1 MESHKIDDGQN
12 ILDELVILEKIKQ
25 KKNRNIQLML
35 LSDSEELKKLHYYIF
50 SSADDVDY
58 YTPENISV
66 EELSM
71 IYDMD
76 IIINQ
81 KKDPQIREPI
91 LSLIQ
96 THKLDLKFFEISDQ
110 KYLRQK
116 DHLIAHNSGVHKL
129 FEKEFMIEE
138 YMMSIEMFLKTNFY
152 TKRLLSL
159 KENKERIIDSSAL
172 FKSRIKEL
180 LEKKIYFSLIKYN
193 YESDLPIESYNIQK
207 IIREYDTIY
216 YDSKKGIVHFL
227 ILNTTPSFGRK
238 LIEERMRHFS
248 IYLEPITA
256 LSAFELVFEEE

>member
-1 MESHKIDDGQN
+1 MESHKIDESKN

-25 KKNRNIQLML
+25 KRTRNIQLML
-35 LSDSEELKKLHYYIF
+35 LSDSEEIKKLHYYIF

-58 YTPENISV
+58 YTPED
-66 EELSM
+66 LSAEDLSLV
-71 IYDMD
+71 YDMD
-76 IIINQ
+76 IVINQ

-91 LSLIQ
+91 LNLIQ
-96 THKLDLKFFEISDQ
+96 SHKLDLKFFEISDQ

-116 DHLIAHNSGVHKL
+116 DHLMAHNSGIHKL

-138 YMMSIEMFLKTNFY
+138 YMMSIEMFLKSNFY

-159 KENKERIIDSSAL
+159 KENTERIINSSDL
-172 FKSRIKEL
+172 FENRIKEL
-180 LEKKIYFSLIKYN
+180 LEKRIYFSLIKYH

-207 IIREYDTIY
+207 IVREYDTIY

-227 ILNTTPSFGRK
+227 ILNTTPTLGRR
-238 LIEERMRHFS
+238 LIEDRMRHFS